1 MDSTTPPQAVISPTI
16 DAATV
21 DATRWLITELRADG
35 HSIEQTSEIAA
46 EHLADVVSM
55 YRVQDTAVDTV
66 CVCETG
72 AGVAAC
78 SVHKDFDPTDAE
90 LEAAWNGPDAP
101 AAHRA
106 AWALHQ
112 ELHDR
117 SAS

>member
-1 MDSTTPPQAVISPTI
+1 MDTTTPAQDPVVVLSPTL

-35 HSIEQTSEIAA
+35 HSVEDVAAAAA
-46 EHLADVVSM
+46 EHLTDAVTEYAKLADPN
-55 YRVQDTAVDTV
+55 Y
-66 CVCETG
+66 
-72 AGVAAC
+72 
-78 SVHKDFDPTDAE
+78 DPTDAE

-106 AWALHQ
+106 AWRLHQ